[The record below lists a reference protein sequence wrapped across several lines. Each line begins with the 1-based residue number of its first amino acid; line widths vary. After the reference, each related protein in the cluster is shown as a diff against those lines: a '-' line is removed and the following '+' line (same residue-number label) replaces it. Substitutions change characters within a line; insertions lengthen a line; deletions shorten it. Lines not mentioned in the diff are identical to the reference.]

1 MVIVDSEDE
10 GTSSNADDVEN
21 KSRKRKLEKG
31 CECVGAKRARSEQ
44 EQDDLMI
51 VESEDEG
58 ASSSVGEEENRSL
71 KRKFEEKGCECIG
84 AKSVC

>member
-10 GTSSNADDVEN
+10 GTSGNADDVEN

-31 CECVGAKRARSEQ
+31 CECVGAKRSRAEQ

-58 ASSSVGEEENRSL
+58 AASSLGEESRSH
-71 KRKFEEKGCECIG
+71 KRKLEEKGCECVG